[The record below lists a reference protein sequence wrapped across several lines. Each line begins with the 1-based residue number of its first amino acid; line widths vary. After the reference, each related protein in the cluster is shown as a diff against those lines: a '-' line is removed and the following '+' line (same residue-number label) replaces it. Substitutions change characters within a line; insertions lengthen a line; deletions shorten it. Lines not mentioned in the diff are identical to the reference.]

1 MAATSGIVTQ
11 PLTQPVYDP
20 AVRLVN
26 FFNGRML
33 SAEDL
38 LAEQTANR
46 EERRRL
52 GQAIGEGIAYG
63 LEVKPMAG
71 ADPKTAAAI
80 TVRAGL
86 ALNRQGQ
93 TLSLARSVDLALH
106 ELPATGT
113 GSTLDVRDFAFC
125 SDVNGNTYV
134 AGAGAYL
141 LTIGTAEGKQGLA
154 PVSGLGNVQAS
165 CNTKYLAP
173 GVRFRLVPLTLAAGD
188 LSQPALLRNRL
199 AYRCLAAAPEGSS
212 GLVDDTFFANPF
224 GPPIAEYG
232 VIDRLRPHLPAA
244 LGNAAWLKDCEVPLA
259 LLYFT
264 ADDGLVFVDMW
275 AVRRRIVAPGADAT
289 FPLLTGDRRRAE
301 REAMFLQFQNH
312 LGSLVDGAL
321 SPVSTRMRTHFRYLP
336 AVGLAP
342 LANARFANGFN
353 EAILFEGITRRETLF
368 IEGARLEIL
377 LRTSFAYP
385 PVDLDSGVML
395 WVYRIREN
403 SAAIFENTAR
413 SPQPYLVFA
422 SGHMPCLGDAHF
434 DVNRWGYSNAA

>member
-1 MAATSGIVTQ
+1 MAATPGIVTQ

-52 GQAIGEGIAYG
+52 GQAIGEGIAFG

-106 ELPATGT
+106 ELPSTGT
-113 GSTLDVRDFAFC
+113 GSTLDIRDFAFC
-125 SDVNGNTYV
+125 SDVDGNTYV

-173 GVRFRLVPLTLAAGD
+173 GVRFRLVPLTLEAGD

-199 AYRCLAAAPEGSS
+199 AYRCLAAAPEGLD
-212 GLVDDTFFANPF
+212 GLVDDAFFANPF

-244 LGNAAWLKDCEVPLA
+244 LGNAAWLKECEVPLA

-264 ADDGLVFVDMW
+264 ADAGLVFVDMW

-289 FPLLTGDRRRAE
+289 FPLLTGDRRLAE
-301 REAMFLQFQNH
+301 GEAMFLQLQDQ
-312 LGSLVDGAL
+312 LQD
-321 SPVSTRMRTHFRYLP
+321 MRLNGEILEAIAARDRFEYLP
-336 AVGLAP
+336 PAGLLP
-342 LANARFANGFN
+342 IGTGRLGFN
-353 EAILFEGITRRETLF
+353 YDTFFSRMTYRHPIF
-368 IEGARLEIL
+368 IEGAQ
-377 LRTSFAYP
+377 LRPLIQEAINYP
-385 PVDLDSGVML
+385 PIDTGSGVVVWL
-395 WVYRIREN
+395 YLVREN
-403 SAAIFENTAR
+403 AQVTLTGGPAQS
-413 SPQPYLVFA
+413 YLVFA
-422 SGHMPCLGDAHF
+422 SGHTPYRGEARYNVHHWNF
-434 DVNRWGYSNAA
+434 GNFA